1 MRHCLI
7 TTPNGSQIDAEVA
20 DTPELRAVG
29 LSGRAGLAPGCG
41 MALWWPQPSNDL
53 VITMDG
59 MRFPLDLVWLT
70 LTARRAVS
78 QATHG
83 QIVYLVQAATSG
95 QFRAPKGLA
104 ADCVLELAAGEMER
118 LGLISY
124 RIVPE
129 SL

>member
-70 LTARRAVS
+70 LNGQFS

-118 LGLISY
+118 LGLI
-124 RIVPE
+124 E
-129 SL
+129 K